1 MSSATEPGAVATGN
15 DQTGDDQTGS
25 ARLAAWLTSLVRNRD
40 YGQLAQLRR
49 TGGQTNAH
57 IIAGWYVPESA
68 RETGGREV
76 YEQVA
81 FLFAVYHRGVS
92 RPVSGHGSLGTA
104 ARRIGSPMGRGP
116 QDPGASRLLDRVVTS
131 RRVPW
136 RHLQHAITRLRA
148 CEQVP
153 PSWTQLVDD
162 LMLWH
167 DRKARIAY
175 QWAVDF
181 HAPYDTGRKTTQKGS
196 SS

>member
-1 MSSATEPGAVATGN
+1 MSSATEVGVSEADAYES
-15 DQTGDDQTGS
+15 GS
-25 ARLAAWLTSLVRNRD
+25 ASLVVWLTSLVRNRD

-49 TGGQTNAH
+49 TSMRTNAH
-57 IIAGWYVPESA
+57 IRASWYVLDPDDAGE
-68 RETGGREV
+68 REI

-92 RPVSGHGSLGTA
+92 RPAYGHGSLGEA
-104 ARRIGSPMGRGP
+104 MRRIGSPGSRGP
-116 QDPGASRLLDRVVTS
+116 NDPGATRLVDRIVTS

-136 RHLQHAITRLRA
+136 RHLQHAIARLRA
-148 CEQVP
+148 CEQTP
-153 PSWTQLVDD
+153 PHWERLVDD

-175 QWAVDF
+175 HWAVDF
-181 HAPYDTGRKTTQKGS
+181 HAPYDSGRKSTQKGS